1 MKPLKCIIIDDEPL
15 AREVIETFVKQ
26 IPFLELTE
34 SFGDA
39 LEALF
44 YLQNNDTDILF
55 SDIQMPNINGVELV
69 KSISKLPSIIFVTA
83 HRDFAVDGFE
93 TGAIDY
99 LLKPVR
105 FDRFL
110 KAVLKAKDQIQQKNK
125 VLLNQV
131 KTDRLFIKSDGRIIK
146 ILLDEIHYVEA
157 QGDYIKIFI
166 SKQDFTTQ
174 VTLKSMEEL
183 LLPPKF
189 FRAQRSFIINLD
201 LVRSVDG
208 NNVELTSGKKI
219 TISSAKKEE
228 LYNLLGID

>member
-125 VLLNQV
+125 VLLDQV